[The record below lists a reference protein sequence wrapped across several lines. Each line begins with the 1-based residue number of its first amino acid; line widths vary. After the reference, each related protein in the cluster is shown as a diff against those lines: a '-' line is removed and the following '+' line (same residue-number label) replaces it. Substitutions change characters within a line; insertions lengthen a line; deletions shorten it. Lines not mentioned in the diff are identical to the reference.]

1 MPHFAI
7 DVHTGYLEEVINMIG
22 SRDLTLVERFLRL
35 ASHTQT
41 NLGIPDDMM
50 ENWSPSVERLIMDPP
65 KRIDTLNDAVAIA
78 SLLKDIGQR
87 RFKVVCDTPDPNF
100 LTEIF
105 AHMQHEAWRNDFVD
119 SPIAKLKSSSSR
131 IRWGFLDVNQVET
144 LLRVAFGGDS
154 FKVPKTAAIAGRLS
168 NYSRHD
174 AERLLLEVGIETQNS
189 VSHNIN
195 YLIIGSKG
203 TGGTKHDK
211 VDVLNKKG
219 KDIDVL
225 DEDGFENLIHSP
237 MKPREDWTPDV
248 KEFFENFISALRHSW
263 AFDLDI
269 FTLSYEI
276 DPENQIY

>member
-1 MPHFAI
+1 
-7 DVHTGYLEEVINMIG
+7 
-22 SRDLTLVERFLRL
+22 
-35 ASHTQT
+35 
-41 NLGIPDDMM
+41 
-50 ENWSPSVERLIMDPP
+50 
-65 KRIDTLNDAVAIA
+65 VAIA

-237 MKPREDWTPDV
+237 MKPREDWAPDV